1 MMLYKRFQR
10 IIELTRHLEALAG
23 RHPEG
28 FSPKD
33 FNKNVMRFFA
43 PLRMTNGMQNCQ
55 HAYVAPSLRMTN
67 GDFAQNYIINV

>member
-10 IIELTRHLEALAG
+10 IIELTRHLEVLAG

-33 FNKNVMRFFA
+33 LLRQEILRSAQNDGWNAKPNVS
-43 PLRMTNGMQNCQ
+43 TC
-55 HAYVAPSLRMTN
+55 VAPEGFSPKDLLR
-67 GDFAQNYIINV
+67 QEILRSE

>member
-1 MMLYKRFQR
+1 MLYKRFQR
-10 IIELTRHLEALAG
+10 IIELTRHPEALAG

-33 FNKNVMRFFA
+33 LIKRFFA
-43 PLRMTNGMQNCQ
+43 TLRMTG
-55 HAYVAPSLRMTN
+55 